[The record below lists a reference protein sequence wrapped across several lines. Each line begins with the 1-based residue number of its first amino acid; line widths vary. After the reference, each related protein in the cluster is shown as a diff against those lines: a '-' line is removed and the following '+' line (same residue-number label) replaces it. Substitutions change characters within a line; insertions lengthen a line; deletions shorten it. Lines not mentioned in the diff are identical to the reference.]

1 MTKRILLCL
10 CIIVMTVSCINEPL
24 VSINVNDR
32 FSGSYKC
39 ISAMWQG
46 KPIDIDGDMVAASD
60 LLSEFADFKNIY
72 FITDEAGVVYDINKL
87 NDCGTISLRIPL
99 QAISSYIDPNLPY
112 LKNLITPYITFQYRV
127 DLSGNIIIS
136 NAVDYG
142 DVMRHIDIYSKD
154 NLHFSEISSASL
166 SIIDERIHLK
176 VKIGYWDYIT
186 CAYCFEYVVMIYERK

>member
-1 MTKRILLCL
+1 
-10 CIIVMTVSCINEPL
+10 MTVSCINEPL

-186 CAYCFEYVVMIYERK
+186 SAYCFEYVVMIYERK